1 METIPSLII
10 VPQNR
15 HNEKFSMK
23 TKESILITAKN
34 HNLIKIFTIFLYL
47 ALLNISTALLFY
59 FTNQILIYLSKKRL
73 RNRFQLVSR
82 LNRKFSV
89 DKRYEEPKKEKFI
102 RKLSLPS
109 IFLFYSLFY
118 WLHEHTIKISFVK
131 LFKKYNCS

>member
-1 METIPSLII
+1 
-10 VPQNR
+10 
-15 HNEKFSMK
+15 MK

-131 LFKKYNCS
+131 LLKKYNCS

>member
-1 METIPSLII
+1 M
-10 VPQNR
+10 
-15 HNEKFSMK
+15 
-23 TKESILITAKN
+23 
-34 HNLIKIFTIFLYL
+34 

-82 LNRKFSV
+82 LNRKFSA

-109 IFLFYSLFY
+109 IFFILFPLLLVARAYNKNKFRKAI
-118 WLHEHTIKISFVK
+118 WKI
-131 LFKKYNCS
+131 